1 MLYSTVL
8 FFVFANKLPI
18 SLRGE
23 IPSSNGQ
30 CSARGLARV
39 AAVMANG
46 GSMDGVTLVGPDTW
60 REMHEGKVKKVDV
73 AQNIPGVSPNVF
85 TRGGLAYF
93 E

>member
-1 MLYSTVL
+1 MNSS
-8 FFVFANKLPI
+8 I
-18 SLRGE
+18 ICSGE
-23 IPSSNGQ
+23 IPSSNAH
-30 CSARGLARV
+30 CSARGLAKL
-39 AAVMANG
+39 AALMANG
-46 GSMDGVTLVGPDTW
+46 GAMDGLRLMGPETW